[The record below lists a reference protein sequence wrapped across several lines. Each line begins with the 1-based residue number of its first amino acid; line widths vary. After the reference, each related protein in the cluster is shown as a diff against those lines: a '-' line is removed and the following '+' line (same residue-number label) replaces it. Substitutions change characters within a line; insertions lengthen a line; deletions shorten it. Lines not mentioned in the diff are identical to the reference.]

1 MDKNHFVSVAGLV
14 TNEKDEVLL
23 VKSPRRG
30 WEFPGGMVEPGESL
44 QEALIREIFEESGI
58 RVTITGFIGVYK
70 NIERDIVNLDF
81 CCKYESGMPA
91 TSEES
96 LEVGWF
102 QKNEVIQMMENPLY
116 ETRITNMLS
125 GSPNMF
131 CYAFTKEPFSFVV
144 SDEFKVGYDVS
155 L

>member
-14 TNEKDEVLL
+14 TNEKDEILL

-44 QEALIREIFEESGI
+44 QEALIREIVEESGI
-58 RVTITGFIGVYK
+58 HVTITGFIGVYK
-70 NIERDIVNLDF
+70 NIKSDIVNLDF
-81 CCKYESGMPA
+81 CCKYESGIPT

-102 QKNEVIQMMENPLY
+102 QMNEVIQMMGNPLY
-116 ETRITNMLS
+116 KTRITNMLS
-125 GSPNMF
+125 KNPNMF
-131 CYAFTKEPFSFVV
+131 CYAFKKEPFSFVV
-144 SDEFKVGYDVS
+144 ADEFKIG

>member
-14 TNEKDEVLL
+14 TNENNEVLL
-23 VKSPRRG
+23 VKSPKRG

-58 RVTITGFIGVYK
+58 HVTITGFIGVYK
-70 NIERDIVNLDF
+70 NIKMDIVNLDF
-81 CCKYESGMPA
+81 CCKYESGVPT

-102 QKNEVIQMMENPLY
+102 PMNEIVQMMENPLY
-116 ETRITNMLS
+116 ETRIKNMIS
-125 GSPNMF
+125 NNSNMF
-131 CYAFTKEPFSFVV
+131 CYAFRKDPFQWSAM
-144 SDEFKVGYDVS
+144 DEFKVG

>member
-14 TNEKDEVLL
+14 TNHKNEVLL
-23 VKSPRRG
+23 IKSPWRG
-30 WEFPGGMVEPGESL
+30 WEFPGGMVEPGETL

-58 RVTITGFIGVYK
+58 QVTITGFIGVYK

-81 CCKYESGMPA
+81 CCKYESGIPT

-96 LEVGWF
+96 LEIGWF
-102 QKNEVIQMMENPLY
+102 EINEVAQMMGNPLY
-116 ETRITNMLS
+116 ETRIKNMLS
-125 GSPNMF
+125 NNSNMF
-131 CYAFTKEPFSFVV
+131 CYAFRKDPFLWSVM
-144 SDEFKVGYDVS
+144 DEFKVG

>member
-14 TNEKDEVLL
+14 TNENNEVLL
-23 VKSPRRG
+23 VKSPKRG

-58 RVTITGFIGVYK
+58 HVTITGFIGVYK
-70 NIERDIVNLDF
+70 NINRDIVNLDF
-81 CCKYESGMPA
+81 CCKYEFGIPT

-102 QKNEVIQMMENPLY
+102 PMNEVVQIMENPLY
-116 ETRITNMLS
+116 ETRIKNMIS
-125 GSPNMF
+125 NNSNMF
-131 CYAFTKEPFSFVV
+131 CYAFRKDPFQWSAM
-144 SDEFKVGYDVS
+144 DEFKVG

>member
-58 RVTITGFIGVYK
+58 HVIIIGFIGIYK
-70 NIERDIVNLDF
+70 NIKSDIVNIDF
-81 CCKYESGMPA
+81 CCKYEFGIPT

-102 QKNEVIQMMENPLY
+102 PMDEVIQMMENPLY
-116 ETRITNMLS
+116 KTRITNMLS
-125 GSPNMF
+125 KNPNMF
-131 CYAFTKEPFSFVV
+131 CYAFKNEPFSFVAI
-144 SDEFKVGYDVS
+144 DEFKTG
-155 L
+155 LRL

>member
-1 MDKNHFVSVAGLV
+1 MEKNHFVSAAGLV
-14 TNEKDEVLL
+14 TNQKNEVLL

-30 WEFPGGMVEPGESL
+30 WEFPGGMVEQGETL

-58 RVTITGFIGVYK
+58 HVTITGFIGVYK
-70 NIERDIVNLDF
+70 NVEKDIVNLDF
-81 CCKYESGMPA
+81 CCKYESGVPT

-102 QKNEVIQMMENPLY
+102 QMNEVVQMMGNPLY
-116 ETRITNMLS
+116 ETRIKNMLS
-125 GSPNMF
+125 DNPNMF
-131 CYAFTKEPFSFVV
+131 CYAFRKEPFQWMAK
-144 SDEFKVGYDVS
+144 DEFKVG

>member
-1 MDKNHFVSVAGLV
+1 MYKNHFVSVAGLV

-58 RVTITGFIGVYK
+58 YVTITGFIGVYK
-70 NIERDIVNLDF
+70 NIKSDIVNIDF
-81 CCKYESGMPA
+81 CCKYKSGIPA

-96 LEVGWF
+96 LEVDWF
-102 QKNEVIQMMENPLY
+102 HMDEVIKMMGNPLY

-125 GSPNMF
+125 KNHNIF
-131 CYAFTKEPFSFVV
+131 CYAFKKDPFSFEVT
-144 SDEFKVGYDVS
+144 DEFKVG

>member
-14 TNEKDEVLL
+14 TNENHEVLL
-23 VKSPRRG
+23 VKSPKRG

-44 QEALIREIFEESGI
+44 QEALMREIYEESGI
-58 RVTITGFIGVYK
+58 HVTITGFIGVYK
-70 NIERDIVNLDF
+70 NIKSDIVNLDF
-81 CCKYESGMPA
+81 CCKYESGSPT

-102 QKNEVIQMMENPLY
+102 QMDEVIQMMGNPLY
-116 ETRITNMLS
+116 KTRITNMLS
-125 GSPNMF
+125 KNPNMY
-131 CYAFTKEPFSFVV
+131 CYAFKKEPFSFAAT
-144 SDEFKVGYDVS
+144 DEFKIG

>member
-14 TNEKDEVLL
+14 TNEIDEVLL
-23 VKSPRRG
+23 VKNPRRG

-44 QEALIREIFEESGI
+44 QEGLMREIFEESGI
-58 RVTITGFIGVYK
+58 NVTITGFIGVYK
-70 NIERDIVNLDF
+70 NIKSDIVNLDF
-81 CCKYESGMPA
+81 CCKYKSGIPT

-96 LEVGWF
+96 IEVGWF
-102 QKNEVIQMMENPLY
+102 LMNDVIHMMENPLY

-125 GSPNMF
+125 KNPNMF
-131 CYAFTKEPFSFVV
+131 CYAFKKDPFSFVV
-144 SDEFKVGYDVS
+144 ADEFKIG

>member
-1 MDKNHFVSVAGLV
+1 MDKNHFVSVAGFV
-14 TNEKDEVLL
+14 TNENDEVLL
-23 VKSPRRG
+23 VKSPKRG

-58 RVTITGFIGVYK
+58 HVTITGFIGVYK
-70 NIERDIVNLDF
+70 NIKRDIVNLDF
-81 CCKYESGMPA
+81 CCKYESGTPT

-102 QKNEVIQMMENPLY
+102 KMNGVIEMMENLLY
-116 ETRITNMLS
+116 KTRITNMLS
-125 GSPNMF
+125 RNPNMF
-131 CYAFTKEPFSFVV
+131 CYSFSNDPYSLEVTN
-144 SDEFKVGYDVS
+144 EFKVG